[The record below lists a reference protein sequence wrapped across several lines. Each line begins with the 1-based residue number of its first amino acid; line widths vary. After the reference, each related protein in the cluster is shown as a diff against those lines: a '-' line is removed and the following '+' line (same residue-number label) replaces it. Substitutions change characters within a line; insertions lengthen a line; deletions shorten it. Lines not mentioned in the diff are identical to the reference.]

1 MTKRSLQLGSQ
12 NQKQQLKREL
22 RDAQQKLLEAES
34 ELAERQAAV
43 NAFRMQCRL
52 KIGRQVD
59 DYLELREQKMQ
70 LWTHLQLLQQAQEF
84 GIPYDEEDP
93 FWRGREQAELHDDL
107 PEDELL
113 PELKDIVRDRAAEKR
128 LYRELAR
135 RFHPDLAASNA
146 ERAYMTAMM
155 SAANIA
161 YAKKDIDAL
170 RDLADE
176 MDPTAVSELAQ
187 IETPEIRKLREQIL
201 KLQRRRRRAIQR
213 LKNLNAENTTLL
225 WQKAG
230 ELEENGRPWWED
242 VRADLENLITRRQ
255 TEIAELQAKIGQL
268 ETEVEIK
275 TSSDF

>member
-1 MTKRSLQLGSQ
+1 
-12 NQKQQLKREL
+12 
-22 RDAQQKLLEAES
+22 
-34 ELAERQAAV
+34 
-43 NAFRMQCRL
+43 
-52 KIGRQVD
+52 
-59 DYLELREQKMQ
+59 
-70 LWTHLQLLQQAQEF
+70 F

-230 ELEENGRPWWED
+230 ELEENG
-242 VRADLENLITRRQ
+242 
-255 TEIAELQAKIGQL
+255 
-268 ETEVEIK
+268 
-275 TSSDF
+275 